1 MSVLKH
7 PVGVNRNSPSGE
19 KHNRR
24 KKFGTVSSMKMEWL
38 IWAFTLGEVAGA
50 LASAASV
57 VLSLFGF
64 SSVLASFFGVSSAA
78 TVAGDVMLA
87 VLVAAALVLLG
98 GSAFV
103 SVVFVSVGLS
113 ASVVGVWVTSPSVD
127 GVLVVAASAAVGVG
141 SSGLVSSD
149 LFWDADLSSASALFV
164 LSAVSGF
171 VVDAESLPT
180 AALAVELAL
189 FAFINMMA
197 IKKTG
202 RSLFRPWAAVFSSD
216 PIYLYMFILTLTHVM
231 NDIYIAQVNLDA
243 LKL

>member
-149 LFWDADLSSASALFV
+149 LFWEADLSSASALFV

-189 FAFINMMA
+189 ALLLSFESFDFFGFL
-197 IKKTG
+197 G
-202 RSLFRPWAAVFSSD
+202 REDGLLAAVRRLMMD
-216 PIYLYMFILTLTHVM
+216 VHLTSVHLPLLSGPK
-231 NDIYIAQVNLDA
+231 ISPLGF
-243 LKL
+243 LLEE